1 MLTAMAGPTM
11 GKQVNAACSKLI
23 VVMTLL
29 LIQFNVAI
37 AQSDQVPV
45 APNRESEMQ
54 NQTSNKWGPPY
65 PFTPDEIQD
74 KLMQVL
80 KVPAYELSKEKIEA
94 IFDMKMVIS
103 EKVAPELLNV
113 DPEHPEKN
121 TKWYKVRSEAGVDW
135 YFSLGITVVPNQTY
149 FGFSL
154 WNISKPLPDSPI
166 LPMCIDLQKVSEAI
180 EHTNMG
186 WKLVTLPPGPPPH
199 HGYVDTSLYF
209 TRSANPWDSI
219 RVGYLQGTNCMTAL
233 NFEINTQNGN

>member
-1 MLTAMAGPTM
+1 MLSALADPKMRAQVTAT
-11 GKQVNAACSKLI
+11 CSKLM
-23 VVMTLL
+23 VVIALQCV
-29 LIQFNVAI
+29 QFNVAI
-37 AQSDQVPV
+37 AQSDQIPST
-45 APNRESEMQ
+45 PNNESNMQ
-54 NQTSNKWGPPY
+54 NQTSNQWGPPY

-74 KLMQVL
+74 KLIQVL
-80 KVPAYELSKEKIEA
+80 KVPAYELSKEKVEA

-154 WNISKPLPDSPI
+154 WNISKPLPDPPI

-186 WKLVTLPPGPPPH
+186 WKLVHAPVTFSL
-199 HGYVDTSLYF
+199 HGYVDTSLYY
-209 TRSANPWDSI
+209 TRNANPWDSI
-219 RVGYLQGTNCMTAL
+219 RVGYLRGTNCMTAL